1 MNHSRKVL
9 IISQTFVYG
18 LVFIISILCINGFV
32 SYWDETQTKTI
43 LVAST
48 TGLIAIWLTVIL
60 EKITDFRFSIL
71 VDSCIAADLFLSII
85 IGECCEGYYRIPYYD
100 RVLHFIG
107 TGQFAVLGYALFKIA
122 LRSTNKGI
130 GQLALSLVFGFFF
143 AVAVES
149 MWELYEWAAD
159 CLFGTN
165 MQKFVPPEM
174 LPFLDENLVFPE
186 SMKDQI
192 YEFYSKRDGYHYAI
206 MDTMWDI
213 VCDVLGAITFTIGN
227 AVLMHQKPR
236 YQDVII
242 YREKEEDVLRIINK
256 NKEGE

>member
-107 TGQFAVLGYALFKIA
+107 T
-122 LRSTNKGI
+122 